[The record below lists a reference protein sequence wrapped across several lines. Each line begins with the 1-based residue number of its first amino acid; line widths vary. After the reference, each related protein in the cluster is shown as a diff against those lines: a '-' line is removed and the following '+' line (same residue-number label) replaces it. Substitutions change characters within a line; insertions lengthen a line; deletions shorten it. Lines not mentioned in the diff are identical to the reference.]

1 MFRMWC
7 KMWKSGRLIKDK
19 TVSNAEPVN
28 RTRKIF
34 DGIDEVC
41 REWDLAKPI
50 WLQANIRD
58 FQTHSRTRF
67 NQDCFAETIPFD
79 YLEIHVIEED

>member
-19 TVSNAEPVN
+19 TVCNSEPVN

>member
-19 TVSNAEPVN
+19 TVCNAEPVN

-41 REWDLAKPI
+41 R
-50 WLQANIRD
+50 
-58 FQTHSRTRF
+58 
-67 NQDCFAETIPFD
+67 
-79 YLEIHVIEED
+79 

>member
-19 TVSNAEPVN
+19 TVCNAEPVN

-79 YLEIHVIEED
+79 FLEIHVIEED

>member
-7 KMWKSGRLIKDK
+7 KMWKSGRLIKDM
-19 TVSNAEPVN
+19 TVCNANPVN

-34 DGIDEVC
+34 DGVDEVC

-50 WLQANIRD
+50 WLESNIRD
-58 FQTHSRTRF
+58 FQRHSRTRF
-67 NQDCFAETIPFD
+67 NQDCFAEPIAFD